1 MLAPFMRER
10 AVADCF
16 AEADAALSVPLSTIV
31 RDGPDERLKQTA
43 ITQPALLTAS
53 IALWRL
59 WRVRGG
65 STPSVM
71 SGHSLGEYSAL
82 VAAEAIRF
90 TDAVKLV
97 HLRGTLMQQAVPPGA
112 GAMAAILGLDDD
124 AVERSCAEVT
134 GVVSAANFNAPGQV
148 VIAGE
153 TAAVDAAIERCK
165 AAGAKRAMRLAV
177 SVPSHCRLMAPAADT
192 FADALRNV
200 AIAAPTVPVLHNVDT
215 EPAAAADA
223 IRTRLTAQL
232 SKPVR
237 WTACMR
243 RMIERGVDNVAECG
257 PGNVLAGLMKRIDK
271 SIRVVSLGDPT
282 SFTEALPSQRA

>member
-1 MLAPFMRER
+1 MNER

-16 AEADAALSVPLSTIV
+16 AEADAALSLPLSTIV
-31 RDGPDERLKQTA
+31 RDGPEDRLNQTA

-59 WRVRGG
+59 WHARGG
-65 STPSVM
+65 ATPSVM

-90 TDAVKLV
+90 ADAVRLV
-97 HLRGTLMQQAVPPGA
+97 HLRGTLMQQAVPAGT

-134 GVVSAANFNAPGQV
+134 IGVVSAANFNAPGQV

-153 TAAVDAAIERCK
+153 SAAVDAAIERCN

-177 SVPSHCRLMAPAADT
+177 SVPSHCRLMEPAADK

-200 AIAAPTVPVLHNVDT
+200 VIVAPTVPVLHNVDT
-215 EPAAAADA
+215 EPAGAADA
-223 IRTRLTAQL
+223 IRTRLSAQL

-257 PGNVLAGLMKRIDK
+257 PGNVLAGLIKRIDK
-271 SIRVVSLGDPT
+271 SIRVVSLGDPAR
-282 SFTEALPSQRA
+282 FTEALPSPRA